1 MKQYGS
7 SLKGYIKDLAKKTT
21 ACGGGS
27 AASLVFCVGA
37 SLIEMAIA
45 FSLNKHNSK
54 ELKGFLKLLRKE
66 KEKVFLYIDLDGDI
80 FSRAMKEKGVLRKK
94 IARDLERI
102 TFNLGKSCVKVLTE
116 LKKIKPFI
124 KKSILSDFD
133 IGLKCI
139 RVSLFASI
147 KNMEANQKFF
157 SLRSGKKI
165 NYLKRFLG

>member
-1 MKQYGS
+1 MKQYRS
-7 SLKGYIKDLAKKTT
+7 LLKGYINDLAKKTT
-21 ACGGGS
+21 APGGGS
-27 AASLVFCVGA
+27 AASLIFCVGA

-45 FSLNKHNSK
+45 FSLNKHNPKKLRST
-54 ELKGFLKLLRKE
+54 LRLLRKE
-66 KEKVFLYIDLDGDI
+66 RDRVFPYIDLDGDI
-80 FSRAMKEKGVLRKK
+80 FNKAIKEKGLLRKK
-94 IARDLERI
+94 IAKDLERI

-116 LKKIKPFI
+116 SKRIKPFI

-165 NYLKRFLG
+165 NYLKGF